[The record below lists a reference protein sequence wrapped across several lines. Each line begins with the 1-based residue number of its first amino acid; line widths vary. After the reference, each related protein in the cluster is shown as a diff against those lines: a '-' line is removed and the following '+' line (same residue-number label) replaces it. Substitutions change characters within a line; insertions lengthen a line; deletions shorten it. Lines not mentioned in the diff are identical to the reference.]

1 MAARSRP
8 ANPAQAF
15 RPDPGTIP
23 TDPGCYLWRD
33 RHGRVIYVGK
43 AKNLRARLSSYFQ
56 DVGQLHQR
64 TRAMI
69 DNAASVEWIIVASDV
84 ESLHLEYN
92 LIKQHRPR
100 FNIRYNDDKSY
111 PYLAITMADEI
122 PRAMVR
128 RNPRSDG
135 SRYFGPFAHA
145 YAIRETLDL
154 LLRIYPVR
162 TCSKGVF
169 DRHSRAGRPC
179 LLFHIGKCSAPC
191 TGEVTPEQHRGLL
204 DELTAFVEGD
214 TEGALDQL
222 RDKMLAE
229 SDKQNYEA
237 AGRIRDQLRAMETAL
252 AKQVMVTGK
261 REDFDAINWHA
272 DDLEVAFQVFFVRR
286 GRVVG
291 RKGWTVDRVEAIDM
305 AGLLTRFIV
314 QVFSE
319 RSTTL
324 GQARAGQSGRTLTAT
339 AKGGS
344 DGLVK
349 EPDAATTQIVGKEVL
364 IPEVPED
371 AEVLEELLSELR
383 GSRVIVRVPQRGA
396 KRQFLE
402 TVRGNAEE
410 AFQQHR
416 LKRAKDFNA
425 RSLALRELQDQLEL
439 QQSPLRIEC
448 YDISTLQ
455 GTNSVASMVV
465 MEDGLPR
472 KSEYRRFKINGVVGQ
487 DDFAMMHEV
496 ITRRFKRYLAE
507 RDRPMDDRA
516 KFAYPPNLVLIDGG
530 KGQLNA
536 AKRALDELGVEGV
549 ELASLAKKMEEVFRP
564 GRPDSVMLPRSS
576 EALFLIMRIRD
587 EAHRFAITYHRSLR
601 GKEMTESVFDQ
612 IPGVGPARRVALM
625 THFGT
630 VRAIKEATINDLRG
644 VDGISDGL
652 AATIHQHLRP
662 GGSPGGRQPTY

>member
-1 MAARSRP
+1 MATTSRP
-8 ANPAQAF
+8 RNPALDF

-33 RHGRVIYVGK
+33 RHGRVIYVGT
-43 AKNLRARLSSYFQ
+43 AKSLRSRLSSYFQ

-64 TRAMI
+64 TRAMLET
-69 DNAASVEWIIVASDV
+69 AASVEWIICGSDV

-100 FNIRYNDDKSY
+100 FNVRYNDDKSY
-111 PYLAITMADEI
+111 PYLAVTLAEEV

-128 RNPRSDG
+128 RNPRHDG
-135 SRYFGPFAHA
+135 TRYFGPYAHA

-169 DRHSRAGRPC
+169 DRHARAGRPC
-179 LLFHIGKCSAPC
+179 LLFHIGKCSGPC
-191 TGEVTPEQHRGLL
+191 VGEVTPEEHRDLL
-204 DELTAFVEGD
+204 DGLMAFIEGD
-214 TEGALDQL
+214 TDGATEELES
-222 RDKMLAE
+222 RMRTEAE
-229 SDKQNYEA
+229 KQNYEA
-237 AGRIRDQLRAMETAL
+237 AARIRDQLRAMETAL

-261 REDFDAINWHA
+261 KEDFDAISWHA
-272 DDLEVAFQVFFVRR
+272 DDLEVAFQVVVIRR

-291 RKGWTVDRVEAIDM
+291 RKGATVDRVEDLDM
-305 AGLLTRFIV
+305 AELLTRFIV

-319 RSTTL
+319 RVATV
-324 GQARAGQSGRTLTAT
+324 GGDAAGREPLTAT
-339 AKGGS
+339 AKGGA
-344 DGLVK
+344 DGLVH
-349 EPDAATTQIVGKEVL
+349 EPDAATTQVVGKEVL
-364 IPEVPED
+364 VPELPED
-371 AEVLEELLSELR
+371 ADVLEELLADLR
-383 GSRVIVRVPQRGA
+383 GSRVAIRVPQRGP
-396 KRQFLE
+396 KREFLD

-410 AFQQHR
+410 AFHQHR

-425 RSLALRELQDQLEL
+425 RSQALRELQEHLGLE
-439 QQSPLRIEC
+439 QSPLRIEC

-472 KSEYRRFKINGVVGQ
+472 KSEYRRFKIRGVAGQ

-496 ITRRFKRYLAE
+496 ITRRFRRYLEE
-507 RDRPMDDRA
+507 RDAPLEDESGRPR

-549 ELASLAKKMEEVFRP
+549 ELASLAKRMEEVFRP
-564 GRPDSVMLPRSS
+564 GRSESIMLPRSS
-576 EALFLIMRIRD
+576 EALFLVMRIRD

-601 GKEMTESVFDQ
+601 GKEMVESVFDD
-612 IPGVGPARRVALM
+612 IPGVGAARRRALM

-630 VRAIKEATINDLRG
+630 VRAVREATVDELAE

-652 AATIHQHLRP
+652 AGRIHQALRP
-662 GGSPGGRQPTY
+662 GVRRP

>member
-1 MAARSRP
+1 MVR
-8 ANPAQAF
+8 NPAQSF
-15 RPDPGTIP
+15 KPDPGTIP
-23 TDPGCYLWRD
+23 TEPGCYLWRD
-33 RHGRVIYVGK
+33 RHGRVVYVGK

-64 TRAMI
+64 TQGMLEA
-69 DNAASVEWIIVASDV
+69 AASVEWIICGSDV

-111 PYLAITMADEI
+111 PYLAVTLADEI

-128 RNPRSDG
+128 RNPRPDG
-135 SRYFGPFAHA
+135 TRYFGPFAHA

-162 TCSKGVF
+162 TCSNGVF
-169 DRHSRAGRPC
+169 DRHRRAGRPC

-191 TGEVTPEQHRGLL
+191 TKEVSQEEHRELL
-204 DELTAFVEGD
+204 DGLMAFIEGE
-214 TEGALDQL
+214 TEGAETEL
-222 RDKMLAE
+222 RRRMLSEA
-229 SDKQNYEA
+229 DKQNYEA
-237 AGRIRDQLRAMETAL
+237 AARIRDQLRAMETAL
-252 AKQVMVTGK
+252 AKQVMVTGRK
-261 REDFDAINWHA
+261 EDFDAISWHG
-272 DDLEVAFQVFFVRR
+272 DELEVAFQVFFVRR

-291 RKGWTVDRVEAIDM
+291 RKGWTVDRVEALDM
-305 AGLLTRFIV
+305 PELLTRFIV

-319 RSTTL
+319 RVGAVT
-324 GQARAGQSGRTLTAT
+324 GRSNSRSMTRT

-344 DGLVK
+344 DGRLK
-349 EPDAATTQIVGKEVL
+349 EPDSASTQVVGKEVL
-364 IPEVPED
+364 VPELPD
-371 AEVLEELLSELR
+371 DVEVLEELLAELR
-383 GSRVIVRVPQRGA
+383 GSAVAVRVPQRGA
-396 KRQFLE
+396 KRQFLD

-410 AFQQHR
+410 AFHQHR

-425 RSLALRELQDQLEL
+425 RSRALRELQDHLSLE
-439 QQSPLRIEC
+439 QAPLRIEC

-472 KSEYRRFKINGVVGQ
+472 KSEYRRFKIRGVTGQ
-487 DDFAMMHEV
+487 DDFAMMNEV

-507 RDRPMDDRA
+507 KDLPVEEGA

-536 AKRALDELGVEGV
+536 AKRALDDLGVEGV
-549 ELASLAKKMEEVFRP
+549 ELASLAKRMEEVFRP
-564 GRPDSVMLPRSS
+564 GQSQSVMLPRSS
-576 EALFLIMRIRD
+576 EALFLVMRIRD

-601 GKEMTESVFDQ
+601 GKEMVQSVFDQ
-612 IPGVGPARRVALM
+612 IPGVGPARRKALM
-625 THFGT
+625 MHFGT
-630 VRAIKEATINDLRG
+630 VRAVREATVEELAQIE
-644 VDGISDGL
+644 GISQNL
-652 AATIHQHLRP
+652 ALTIHQALRP
-662 GGSPGGRQPTY
+662 GATVSRP